1 MSLAQFLSI
10 LRARWGVAALVMF
23 VTVGMTLV
31 ISLVLPKQYT
41 ATSSVVVD
49 MKPDPIAGPM
59 YYAQG
64 PLAVAYMAT
73 QVDVIE
79 STRVAQRVV
88 RNLKLTEN
96 PEVRKQWLEATEG
109 NGDIELWLVGNFK
122 NVMDVKPSRESNML
136 NVSYKS
142 PDPRFAAALANAFV
156 QAYIDTTLE
165 MRVDPAR
172 QYSSFFDMR
181 AKEARDTLEKA
192 QSRVSAFQRDKGIIA
207 TDERLDVENA
217 RLNELSTQL
226 VMAQALS
233 AESSSRQ
240 TQATGASSDR
250 MQEVLNNQLISGL
263 TADLSR
269 AQARL
274 KELSSR
280 LGDNH
285 PQVVEAKASIAELR
299 GRIDAET
306 KRVTQGVGVTNTIYR
321 QREAQIRAELD
332 AQRAKVL
339 RMKQVRDESSVLVR
353 DVENAQRAYDAVLGR
368 LTQTSLESQTT
379 QSNIYVLTQ
388 AQPPLEAS
396 SPKVLLNTLLAF
408 VIGSMLAVGATL
420 TLELLDRRV
429 RALEDVTAAVG
440 LPVLGVMPL
449 PAARRALGGRRIPL
463 MQQRLLAALPSP
475 PKGQ

>member
-10 LRARWGVAALVMF
+10 LRARWGVAALVLLA
-23 VTVGMTLV
+23 TVGTTLV
-31 ISLVLPKQYT
+31 ISLLLPKQYT
-41 ATSSVVVD
+41 ATASVVVD
-49 MKPDPIAGPM
+49 MKPDPIAGVLVPT
-59 YYAQG
+59 G
-64 PLAVAYMAT
+64 LLAASYMAT
-73 QVDVIE
+73 QVDVME

-96 PEVRKQWLEATEG
+96 AEVRRQWLESTEG
-109 NGDIELWLVGNFK
+109 QGDIEQWLVGTFK
-122 NVMDVKPSRESNML
+122 KLMDVKPSRESNVI

-142 PDPRFAAALANAFV
+142 ADPRFAAALANAFV
-156 QAYIDTTLE
+156 QAYLDTTLE

-172 QYSSFFDMR
+172 QYSNFFDVR

-192 QSRVSAFQRDKGIIA
+192 QARVSNFQRERGIIA
-207 TDERLDVENA
+207 SDERLDVEST
-217 RLNELSTQL
+217 RLNELSSQL
-226 VMAQALS
+226 VMAQSMS

-240 TQATGASSDR
+240 AQAVGASGDR
-250 MQEVLNNQLISGL
+250 MQEVLNNSLIASL

-285 PQVVEAKASIAELR
+285 PQVIEAKASIGELR

-306 KRVTQGVGVTNTIYR
+306 RRVTASVGVTNNIYR
-321 QREAQIRAELD
+321 QREAQIRGELE

-339 RMKQVRDESSVLVR
+339 RMKQVRDESSVLLR
-353 DVENAQRAYDAVLGR
+353 DVENAQRAYDAVQAR
-368 LTQTSLESQTT
+368 LTQTSLESQST
-379 QSNIYVLTQ
+379 QSNVYVLTQ
-388 AQPPLEAS
+388 AQAPLDPS
-396 SPKVLLNTLLAF
+396 SPKVLLNTLLSVA
-408 VIGSMLAVGATL
+408 IGSVLAIGAVL
-420 TLELLDRRV
+420 VLELLDRRV
-429 RALEDVTAAVG
+429 RAVEDLSLAVG

-449 PAARRALGGRRIPL
+449 SASRRMFHDGTRIPL
-463 MQQRLLAALPSP
+463 MQQRLLTATPS